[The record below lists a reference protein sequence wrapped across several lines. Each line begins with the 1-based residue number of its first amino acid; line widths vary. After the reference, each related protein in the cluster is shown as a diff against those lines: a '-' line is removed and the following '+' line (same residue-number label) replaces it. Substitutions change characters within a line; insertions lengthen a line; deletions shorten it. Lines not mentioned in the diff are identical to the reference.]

1 MTGKASADSARK
13 GSPFMLGKYLKFL
26 SNEKKP
32 SAQNDAEIIVFT
44 PPIDHVVP
52 LIDAPARADHA
63 AEALIDT
70 AEETAVVT
78 HMLDVPTHGLRTE
91 ERELLNRF
99 LGRQPLLDRSGEIVG
114 YEMRIK
120 KSASPPGEGAH
131 LLQQMV
137 DEMLLSSLEDL
148 NIQQLRGGKQIFITI
163 SPASLDTAFLDRL
176 DGTGIVLMFTPP
188 AGSLDALIT
197 RCQVLH
203 ENGYRFGLE
212 QLQYREELDE
222 LLPMVDAIRIDPTP
236 YDAMQLGDLIVNI
249 KNHGDFQLLANPVES
264 EELYTVCHK
273 LGFNLFQGYF
283 FAKALP
289 ARAKAVDSQRLHV
302 MQLLNQTIKHAD
314 ISELEK
320 GFKHDPVL
328 SYKLLRF
335 INSPATGLMQPV
347 RSIAHAL
354 VVLGYDQLYRWLTLL
369 LFASGQ
375 PDQRTL
381 ALMNNALVRARLTEL
396 LGRKKLKPQEQE
408 GLFITGIFSL
418 LDALLSM
425 SMETALE
432 SLKLPAPIEAALLKH
447 EGIYAPFL
455 DLAIA
460 CEEAEE
466 QVIAI
471 YAATS
476 GISAADINLAHVQAL
491 IWAEEVDLGKA

>member
-1 MTGKASADSARK
+1 
-13 GSPFMLGKYLKFL
+13 MLGKYLKFL

-32 SAQNDAEIIVFT
+32 QAQNDAEIVFIA
-44 PPIDHVVP
+44 PPIDRVVP
-52 LIDAPARADHA
+52 LMEAPLRRDNA

-70 AEETAVVT
+70 DEEPAVVT
-78 HMLDVPTHGLRTE
+78 QMLDIPTHGIRTE
-91 ERELLNRF
+91 ATELLNRF
-99 LGRQPLLDRSGEIVG
+99 LGRQPLLDRSGNIVG

-120 KSASPPGEGAH
+120 KSAPPPGEGTQ

-137 DEMLLSSLEDL
+137 DEMLLSSMEDL
-148 NIQQLRGGKQIFITI
+148 NIQKLRGGKQIFITI
-163 SPASLDTAFLDRL
+163 SPPSLHTAFLDRL
-176 DGTGIVLMFTPP
+176 DGTGIVLIFTPP
-188 AGSLDALIT
+188 AGALDALIN

-203 ENGYRFGLE
+203 EYGYRFGLE

-222 LLPMVDAIRIDPTP
+222 LLPLVDTIRIDPTP
-236 YDAMQLGDLIVNI
+236 YDAMQLGELIVNI
-249 KNHGDFQLLANPVES
+249 KSHGDFQLLANPVES

-283 FAKALP
+283 FAKPLP
-289 ARAKAVDSQRLHV
+289 ARAKSVDSQRLHV
-302 MQLLNQTIKHAD
+302 MQLLNQTMHHAE

-320 GFKHDPVL
+320 GFKRDPVL

-418 LDALLSM
+418 LDALLNL

-432 SLKLPAPIEAALLKH
+432 SLKLPPPIEAALLKR

-466 QVIAI
+466 QVIAT

-491 IWAEEVDLGKA
+491 IWAEEVDLGKV